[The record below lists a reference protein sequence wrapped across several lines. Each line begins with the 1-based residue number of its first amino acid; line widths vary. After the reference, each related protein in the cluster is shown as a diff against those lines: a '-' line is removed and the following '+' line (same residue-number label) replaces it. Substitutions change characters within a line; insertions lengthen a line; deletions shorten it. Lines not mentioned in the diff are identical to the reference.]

1 MRKHALIAC
10 AIRAALLFPCT
21 AAHAL
26 QFDTGLSASDAKEIY
41 NYTLS
46 MDKIQKV
53 AAASSSLQ
61 ELGKHHPEM
70 DNVQQSRSIDG
81 MVENIKRYPEAVAA
95 INRAG
100 LTPREYVV
108 CLMTV
113 MQTSIAVGFKKSG
126 TFKEYPPK
134 LLQQVS
140 RANLDFTEQHWDEIR
155 KLMPGGDSDGE

>member
-1 MRKHALIAC
+1 MLCFRSHFIAS
-10 AIRAALLFPCT
+10 T
-21 AAHAL
+21 
-26 QFDTGLSASDAKEIY
+26 
-41 NYTLS
+41 
-46 MDKIQKV
+46 
-53 AAASSSLQ
+53 SSLQ

-81 MVENIKRYPEAVAA
+81 MVQNIKRYPEAVAA